1 MNLGNTMHKFTA
13 GQLHYHSLGAQVDPQ
28 MVL

>member
-13 GQLHYHSLGAQVDPQ
+13 GQLHHSLGAQVDPQ